1 LARKNK
7 TEEPSSPAHDIPVLI
22 KIGPYF
28 LDKKDVRGIARFG
41 KGSKLTLSNG
51 DELVVNISYDKVS
64 DILR

>member
-1 LARKNK
+1 M
-7 TEEPSSPAHDIPVLI
+7 I